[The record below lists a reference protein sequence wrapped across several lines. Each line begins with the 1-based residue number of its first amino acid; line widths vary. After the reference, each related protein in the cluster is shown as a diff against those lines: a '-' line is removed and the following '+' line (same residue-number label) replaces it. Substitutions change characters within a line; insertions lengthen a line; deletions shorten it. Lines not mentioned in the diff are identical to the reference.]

1 MTPSYAADNY
11 FTIKVTYPNK
21 KTKSYRSTQSL
32 NLTKISTTSKH
43 TTIKLTKVVKNGKS
57 ISLNKVTFSFDY
69 LTNAKHIHSLIAT
82 KATLSLPTNFLKAS
96 AYKNNARLSLRIQ
109 TSAVEDVNPQFI
121 LPLKETKYHSNKTL
135 LSLSHLKYGLYGS
148 KKKGLQLTNNTLL
161 VNNKNLSHYAYA
173 WWTSEYKYINNKW
186 QAATMLVS
194 LNYPFKY
201 DSSQTYSAYSFTINR
216 NHKGYIQSL
225 ILKNIYTYQGVNS
238 YGEIWKKAS
247 INDRD
252 STSLALTKNWV
263 LKDTFKYSYVLKAP
277 SLTKLTAKKKAIQV
291 TWKKDNNA
299 DGYQIRYSTSKEF
312 KNVKTLKIDNYKT
325 VKATLSSLYHNK
337 TYYIKI
343 RSYGVVDEKT
353 YYSPYSQVLSIK
365 TK

>member
-121 LPLKETKYHSNKTL
+121 LPLKETKYHSNK
-135 LSLSHLKYGLYGS
+135 
-148 KKKGLQLTNNTLL
+148 
-161 VNNKNLSHYAYA
+161 
-173 WWTSEYKYINNKW
+173 
-186 QAATMLVS
+186 
-194 LNYPFKY
+194 
-201 DSSQTYSAYSFTINR
+201 
-216 NHKGYIQSL
+216 
-225 ILKNIYTYQGVNS
+225 
-238 YGEIWKKAS
+238 
-247 INDRD
+247 
-252 STSLALTKNWV
+252 
-263 LKDTFKYSYVLKAP
+263 
-277 SLTKLTAKKKAIQV
+277 
-291 TWKKDNNA
+291 
-299 DGYQIRYSTSKEF
+299 
-312 KNVKTLKIDNYKT
+312 
-325 VKATLSSLYHNK
+325 
-337 TYYIKI
+337 
-343 RSYGVVDEKT
+343 
-353 YYSPYSQVLSIK
+353 
-365 TK
+365 